1 MSINEQEPVKKANNY
16 LKYSSMAFQM
26 VGSMLLGIF
35 IGRWLDKITNNPK
48 PYFTATL
55 ALVFTGAALYVTL
68 RDFLSKK

>member
-1 MSINEQEPVKKANNY
+1 
-16 LKYSSMAFQM
+16 MAFQM
-26 VGSMLLGIF
+26 VGAMLLGIF